1 MTEEI
6 WKDIVGFEGYY
17 QVSDLGRVR
26 SVDRELVNSRGHNQR
41 FPGVMIVIT
50 GDGSGYQ
57 KFLAH
62 KAGAKKNLL
71 VHTCVLEAFTGPGP
85 DGYECCH
92 GNGNRKDN
100 RHSNL
105 RWGTK
110 AENAKDKELHGT
122 AIKGAYSQNSKL
134 TDQDV
139 ASILC
144 SPDSH
149 AQVAARHG
157 VTAELV
163 GLIRNGKAW
172 KHIERQPGM
181 YAKRKKAWLVNGKAY
196 DTLPEAAAAEGIAQH
211 VLRYKCQGRTS
222 KGKFYPPVAGF
233 GFLDSSASSEVPE

>member
-6 WKDIVGFEGYY
+6 WKDIVGLEGWY

-26 SVDRELVNSRGHNQR
+26 SVDRDFVDRRGHR
-41 FPGVMIVIT
+41 RFFPGAMIVIT
-50 GDGSGYQ
+50 DDGAGYQ
-57 KFLAH
+57 KFLSH
-62 KAGAKKNLL
+62 KAGVKKNMT
-71 VHTCVLEAFTGPGP
+71 VHTCVLEAFTGPAPAGL
-85 DGYECCH
+85 ECCH

-110 AENAKDKELHGT
+110 AENAKDRELHGT
-122 AIKGAYSQNSKL
+122 AIKGADSPNSKL
-134 TDQDV
+134 TEQDV
-139 ASILC
+139 TSILR

-149 AQVAARHG
+149 AEVASRHG

-222 KGKFYPPVAGF
+222 NGKFYPPAPGF
-233 GFLDSSASSEVPE
+233 GFVESSDSQAVPE